1 MKTVIV
7 FILLVSI
14 QAQAHAET
22 KRECEERISKDIANE
37 QIACFDKGYSC
48 CPTKKEL
55 CDRLKKCEVVKRDK
69 NGQKSNKV
77 FKKAN
82 ID

>member
-37 QIACFDKGYSC
+37 QIA
-48 CPTKKEL
+48 
-55 CDRLKKCEVVKRDK
+55 
-69 NGQKSNKV
+69 
-77 FKKAN
+77 
-82 ID
+82 